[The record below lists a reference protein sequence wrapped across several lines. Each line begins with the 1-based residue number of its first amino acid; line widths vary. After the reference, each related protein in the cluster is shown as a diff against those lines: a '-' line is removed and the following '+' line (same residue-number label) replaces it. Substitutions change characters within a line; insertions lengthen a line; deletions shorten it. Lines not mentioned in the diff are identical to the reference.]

1 MNAKKL
7 ADMSSAE
14 FSEHLETMRFDPDK
28 TAGEGRYASDRQRA
42 ARKMRDKEKKR
53 RKEEAKL
60 KRSKSGK
67 TVKTPAG
74 TAVTTTKK
82 GQKKTASRKRVKAA
96 GKNVLKS
103 GAKRLVKRAG
113 PVGAA
118 VGIALDLAEGRGA
131 ENFKNI
137 EELERGKMSKG
148 LRKVKPLP
156 ADKRRKKTRVF

>member
-14 FSEHLETMRFDPDK
+14 FEKHLSSVRSDLRTRMPGFK
-28 TAGEGRYASDRQRA
+28 TDYEVSKV
-42 ARKMRDKEKKR
+42 RKSR
-53 RKEEAKL
+53 RKELERQEKEAKL

-67 TVKTPAG
+67 TVKTPVG

-103 GAKRLVKRAG
+103 VAKGLVKRTT

-118 VGIALDLAEGRGA
+118 LVTAYDIAKGRGA
-131 ENFKNI
+131 ENFENI

>member
-14 FSEHLETMRFDPDK
+14 FEKHLSSVRSDLRTRMPGFK
-28 TAGEGRYASDRQRA
+28 TDYEVSKV
-42 ARKMRDKEKKR
+42 RKSR
-53 RKEEAKL
+53 RKELERQEKEAKL

-82 GQKKTASRKRVKAA
+82 GQKKTASRTRVKAA
-96 GKNVLKS
+96 GKSVLKS
-103 GAKRLVKRAG
+103 VAKGLVKRTT
-113 PVGAA
+113 PVGLAA
-118 VGIALDLAEGRGA
+118 GIALDLAEGRGA

-148 LRKVKPLP
+148 LRKVKP
-156 ADKRRKKTRVF
+156 REKTRVF

>member
-1 MNAKKL
+1 MDAKKL

-14 FSEHLETMRFDPDK
+14 FSKHLETMRLDPDK

-53 RKEEAKL
+53 QEKEAKL

-67 TVKTPAG
+67 TVKTPVG
-74 TAVTTTKK
+74 TAVTTTPK
-82 GQKKTASRKRVKAA
+82 GRKKTASRKRVKAA
-96 GKNVLKS
+96 GKSVLKS

-148 LRKVKPLP
+148 LRKVKP
-156 ADKRRKKTRVF
+156 REKTRVF